1 MERGLVCELNSPAA
15 FVRMEDCLQLLTPMV
30 HPLNARKLSPHFLQI
45 EPVQRLI
52 GRDEIYAPAGKWW
65 RQRS

>member
-15 FVRMEDCLQLLTPMV
+15 FVQLLTPMV